1 MGRIRLG
8 GAAVVAALILTAMSS
23 AVASA
28 SRLVLT
34 EELVPIVPGTTVT
47 DVLDAEP
54 CSEESFGTI
63 VDNGEGAATLALDG
77 FVDAV
82 CPSSYMISEGVR
94 TTVEAK
100 GSGLVK
106 LRFSPKLTITERV
119 DEGPC
124 VYEYLKVTGLIPTYP
139 TGSLQARG
147 SAIGR
152 LNRKASL
159 VTCDP
164 LRAQA
169 FRLYDIT
176 NENDEE
182 IEYEVRG

>member
-8 GAAVVAALILTAMSS
+8 GAAVVAALVLTAMSS
-23 AVASA
+23 AGASA

-34 EELVPIVPGTTVT
+34 EELIPVVPGTFVT

-54 CSEESFGTI
+54 CSEESGGVI
-63 VDNGEGAATLALDG
+63 VDNDERVAELALDG
-77 FVDAV
+77 FIDAV

-100 GSGLVK
+100 GSGVVK
-106 LRFSPKLTITERV
+106 LRFSPKLAITELL
-119 DEGPC
+119 DGGPC
-124 VYEYLKVTGLIPTYP
+124 VYEYPEVTGLVPSYP

-159 VTCDP
+159 ATCDP
-164 LRAQA
+164 ARAQA
-169 FRLYDIT
+169 FRLSDIT
-176 NENDEE
+176 NEDDEE